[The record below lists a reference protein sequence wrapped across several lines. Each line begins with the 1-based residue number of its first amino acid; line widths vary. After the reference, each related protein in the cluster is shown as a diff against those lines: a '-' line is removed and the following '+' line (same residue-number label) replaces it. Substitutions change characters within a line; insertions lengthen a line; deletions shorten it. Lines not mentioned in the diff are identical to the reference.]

1 MEKIEPQL
9 RAFVMNPCLYY
20 STLSVIYALD
30 AVSSFPGIMMGI
42 VMISQIVADA
52 ANFMDMR
59 ESDAY
64 TNQSRRCS
72 ASFNFI
78 GNLLAVAF
86 SSAGLL
92 GVFVSL
98 FGHFHILGF
107 LGRFLPLVFFI
118 LSIYRVRSVVQEGQR
133 ERERQNIIT
142 FSPNGLHRTT
152 SLGGPDRVSSN
163 FQPEQAKPTVA
174 FMSINPP
181 ILIESASLKLSSDQ
195 AIHKKPVS
203 RTLME
208 HFSQRHLQT
217 SQSLNIEQPR
227 NLVQPCN
234 NEQPHNPTNQT
245 PSHPLER
252 PSQQRTPFDSSSIE
266 YPPANFD
273 HYPQPGPNQYR

>member
-86 SSAGLL
+86 SSARLL

-118 LSIYRVRSVVQEGQR
+118 LSIYRVRIVVQENQR
-133 ERERQNIIT
+133 DRDFSLGKGFVPSWYPTAQAPAQHIDLRADPKIT
-142 FSPNGLHRTT
+142 NFRTT
-152 SLGGPDRVSSN
+152 YIQTTADPHIDSHIPYTIPLQNPSDGPRFPHAFKPSPTDRCAACNDRLVSVDN
-163 FQPEQAKPTVA
+163 LAMRMPGCGHWYHCDCLTRAVCPAGQCPACLVIIAKLPH
-174 FMSINPP
+174 F
-181 ILIESASLKLSSDQ
+181 
-195 AIHKKPVS
+195 KP
-203 RTLME
+203 
-208 HFSQRHLQT
+208 
-217 SQSLNIEQPR
+217 
-227 NLVQPCN
+227 
-234 NEQPHNPTNQT
+234 
-245 PSHPLER
+245 
-252 PSQQRTPFDSSSIE
+252 
-266 YPPANFD
+266 
-273 HYPQPGPNQYR
+273 